1 MTPAQYNEYQRQ
13 ADVIEQAKKWKEE
26 QDAKHMEP
34 KQLMSVIDTLREL
47 DGETVQWLL
56 EQSGQSDQM
65 LRQLVMTSNMAD
77 VNGIYNERVEYEIK
91 TYDWYDNSVSY
102 SRR

>member
-26 QDAKHMEP
+26 Q
-34 KQLMSVIDTLREL
+34 LMGVIDTLREL
-47 DGETVQWLL
+47 NGETVQWLL

-65 LRQLVMTSNMAD
+65 LRQLIMTSNMAD
-77 VNGIYNERVEYEIK
+77 VNGIYNKRVEYEIK
-91 TYDWYDNSVSY
+91 TYDWYDNDVAY
-102 SRR
+102 IRK